1 MTHPAHGVEG
11 AALPSGC
18 ALDFGPAPERVKTIL
33 IAGQWRAAAG
43 AAVVAMHAPADGRRI
58 GHISR
63 GQSADVDEAVQSA
76 RAALASD
83 AWGGLGAAQRG
94 RLLMALSRRVLDEV
108 ERLAWL
114 EAHDTGKPISLARG
128 DMQVLARYLEFYGGA
143 ADKIHGEVIPFE
155 PGYRVTVTREPLG
168 VTAHIIPWNYP
179 AQMFGRSLAP
189 ALAMGNAV
197 VLKPSEDACLSCLAV
212 AQLAQEAGFPP
223 GAINVVTGLGAEAGA
238 ALSAHADIDFVTFTG
253 SSEVGTLVQAAA
265 ARRHVPVSLELGG
278 KSPQI
283 VFADAD
289 LDRAAAAIVRG
300 ITQNAG
306 QTCSAG
312 SRVLVERAAF
322 DDLAGRLRSHF
333 KALRAGVPE
342 ADGDLG
348 PIINAAQRA
357 RIERFVAR
365 AKADGLPVM
374 AETPLPPDLPGEGL
388 FVAPVVFG
396 PVPPDHALAREEV
409 FGPVLCVLP
418 FDDEADAI
426 RLANGT
432 DFGLVGAV
440 WTRDGDRQA
449 RLARRV
455 QAGQFFINCYGAGGG
470 VELPFGGV
478 KRSGHGREKGMA
490 ALEEMSVTKT
500 VVHFHG

>member
-1 MTHPAHGVEG
+1 MSSSPLGNVSSIGMNVDQPLAN
-11 AALPSGC
+11 
-18 ALDFGPAPERVKTIL
+18 VKTIFV
-33 IAGQWRAAAG
+33 GGSWRAAPDG
-43 AAVVAMHAPADGRRI
+43 GVLPMHAPADGRLI

-63 GQSADVDEAVQSA
+63 GTAADVDAAVTAAQ
-76 RAALASD
+76 AALASP
-83 AWGGLGAAQRG
+83 AWAGLSAAQRG
-94 RLLMALSRRVLDEV
+94 RLLMALSRRVLEEV

-114 EAHDTGKPISLARG
+114 EAHDTGKPIGLARG
-128 DMQVLARYLEFYGGA
+128 DMQVLARYLEFYAGA
-143 ADKIHGEVIPFE
+143 ADKVHGEVIPFE
-155 PGYRVTVTREPLG
+155 PGYTVTVSREPLG

-197 VLKPSEDACLSCLAV
+197 VLKPSEDACMSCLAV
-212 AQLAQEAGFPP
+212 AELAQEVGFPA

-238 ALSAHADIDFVTFTG
+238 ALSAHPDVRLVTFTG
-253 SSEVGTLVQAAA
+253 SSEVGALVQAAA
-265 ARRHVPVSLELGG
+265 ARHHVPVTLELGG

-289 LDRAAAAIVRG
+289 LERAADAVVRG
-300 ITQNAG
+300 IVQNAG

-312 SRVLVERAAF
+312 SRVLVERSVFAAF
-322 DDLAGRLRSHF
+322 AERLASRFAAVRL
-333 KALRAGVPE
+333 GTPE
-342 ADGDLG
+342 DNADLG
-348 PIINAAQRA
+348 PLINASQRQ
-357 RIERFVAR
+357 RVERFVAQAR
-365 AKADGLPVM
+365 ADGIAVI
-374 AETPLPPDLPGEGL
+374 AETPLPDDLPPQGL

-396 PVPPDHALAREEV
+396 PVHAWHPLAREEV
-409 FGPVLCVLP
+409 FGPVLCAMP
-418 FDDEADAI
+418 FEDEVDAI
-426 RLANGT
+426 RLANDT
-432 DFGLVGAV
+432 DFGLVAAV

-449 RLARRV
+449 RLARRI
-455 QAGQFFINCYGAGGG
+455 QSGQFFINCYGAGGG